1 MRNSRIDAE
10 SVRQAVSLI
19 ELLPAD
25 ANPRRVGRD
34 AYQALCSFHDEKNRS
49 MSVRLT
55 PSGWRYRCFACGESG
70 GVVDYFMATR
80 KVDFKT
86 AVRELSGG
94 RDLSFTPKKRRRP
107 GFLVVCSECPG
118 RADIDADDVVHL
130 MVYRAPDLG
139 WLVEEHRALCPACV
153 EKRLSDP
160 YHGGQ
165 QTMFRRAG

>member
-107 GFLVVCSECPG
+107 GFLVLCSECPE
-118 RADIDADDVVHL
+118 RAEIEADDVVHL
-130 MVYRAPDLG
+130 MVYRGPDLG
-139 WLVEEHRALCPACV
+139 WHITDWRALGPLCV
-153 EKRLSDP
+153 EKRSADP
-160 YHGGQ
+160 WRGGQ
-165 QTMFRRAG
+165 QASHRRAA